1 MLADARMESDDD
13 LWPGDWRKIGTAAKD
28 IAAHAGCDLP
38 VAKAAL
44 CRTAFSDAK
53 VDKRLVEYEWD
64 EYRQVSVADRRWGI
78 RVDVDDWP
86 ILGPSGIHWSTS
98 SPCARIEPK
107 KGGDPRRTQ
116 KIEVYWPDIEKH
128 ILRPAPA
135 GAGHN
140 RKGRPP
146 RTMERVMTEM
156 RAIDRNIL
164 KTMKYDEMRER
175 FRVSRDV
182 FVPARKAV
190 LDEN

>member
-1 MLADARMESDDD
+1 MSGLS
-13 LWPGDWRKIGTAAKD
+13 GTAAKD
-28 IAAHAGCDLP
+28 IAAHTGCDLD
-38 VAKAAL
+38 VTKAAL
-44 CRTAFSDAK
+44 CRIAFSDGK

-64 EYRQVSVADRRWGI
+64 EYRQVSVADRSRGV
-78 RVDVDDWP
+78 RVDVDEWP
-86 ILGPSGIHWSTS
+86 ILGPDGILWSTS

-146 RTMERVMTEM
+146 RTMERVKAEM
-156 RAIDRNIL
+156 RSIDRKRL
-164 KTMKYDEMRER
+164 KAMTQGEMRVR
-175 FRVSRDV
+175 FGVSRDV

-190 LDEN
+190 LDEK

>member
-1 MLADARMESDDD
+1 VEFDND
-13 LWPGDWRKIGTAAKD
+13 LWPGDWREIGVAAKD
-28 IAAHAGCDLP
+28 IAAHTGCDLD

-44 CRTAFSDAK
+44 CRIAFSDAK

-64 EYRQVSVADRRWGI
+64 EIRQVSVADRSRGVP
-78 RVDVDDWP
+78 VDVDWP
-86 ILGPSGIHWSTS
+86 ILGPSGILWSTS

-146 RTMERVMTEM
+146 RTMERVKAKVRT
-156 RAIDRNIL
+156 IDQDTL
-164 KTMKYDEMRER
+164 KTMTYEEMRVR
-175 FRVSRDV
+175 FGVSRDV

-190 LDEN
+190 LDEK